1 MEHAIPALVI
11 AAIIVVG
18 GVILADV
25 TRGSLETVDESWRDI
40 EAISEERLGTELTV
54 VSTQVTDGGATVA
67 AVIRNEGRTSITE
80 PARMDLIKQMMDIL
94 QRDAPAVWMTHPV
107 GFGLYHEWLTNT
119 KPHKMS
125 HNTVKYLRVTPSL
138 RVRAQAA
145 WNKPIVW
152 PVILL
157 LALLLAGALPAAIQ
171 IYRQEK
177 GK

>member
-54 VSTQVTDGGATVA
+54 VSTNVTDGGATVA

-80 PARMDLIKQMMDIL
+80 PARMDLIINYNGTDDERHVVWLPYTETTPPGDNEWTVDSISGDYRNPGMLDTGEEMTVEIRL
-94 QRDAPAVWMTHPV
+94 NPATQDGPDR
-107 GFGLYHEWLTNT
+107 WL
-119 KPHKMS
+119 
-125 HNTVKYLRVTPSL
+125 V
-138 RVRAQAA
+138 
-145 WNKPIVW
+145 
-152 PVILL
+152 
-157 LALLLAGALPAAIQ
+157 LATETGVAYS
-171 IYRQEK
+171 IYF
-177 GK
+177 

>member
-80 PARMDLIKQMMDIL
+80 PARLDLIINYNGTDDERHVVWLPYTETTPPGDNEWTVDSISGDYRNPGMLDTGEEMTIEIRL
-94 QRDAPAVWMTHPV
+94 NPATQEGPDR
-107 GFGLYHEWLTNT
+107 WL
-119 KPHKMS
+119 
-125 HNTVKYLRVTPSL
+125 V
-138 RVRAQAA
+138 
-145 WNKPIVW
+145 
-152 PVILL
+152 
-157 LALLLAGALPAAIQ
+157 LATETGVAYS
-171 IYRQEK
+171 IYF
-177 GK
+177 